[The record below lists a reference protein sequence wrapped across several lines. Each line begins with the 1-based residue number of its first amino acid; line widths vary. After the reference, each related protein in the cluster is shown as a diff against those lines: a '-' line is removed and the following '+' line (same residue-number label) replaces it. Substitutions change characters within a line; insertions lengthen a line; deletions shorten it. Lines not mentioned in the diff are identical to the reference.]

1 MERDTWSQALGNE
14 MRVRWGFNN
23 VGELVRKSPRA
34 IQHNRPEQLTQTGM
48 SLESSDR
55 DVPRKK
61 HIMTH
66 L

>member
-1 MERDTWSQALGNE
+1 MK
-14 MRVRWGFNN
+14 VRWGFNN

-34 IQHNRPEQLTQTGM
+34 VQHNRPEQLTQTGM